1 MTLTLPQVISPIDIA
16 THGLLYGN
24 ALTIATMGWIAFIDE
39 EIIEVPELI
48 GGGGAVRP
56 GDKHYRRKLQK
67 RITCTVYVGEKKY
80 VQSVVTDNVNL
91 NLKEVKLDI
100 ILEGTKPQIKII
112 LPNEE

>member
-1 MTLTLPQVISPIDIA
+1 MTLTPPQVISPIDIA
-16 THGLLYGN
+16 THGLLSGN
-24 ALTIATMGWIAFIDE
+24 ALTIATMGWIAFITE
-39 EIIEVPELI
+39 EIIEVPEF
-48 GGGGAVRP
+48 GGGAPPAP

-80 VQSVVTDNVNL
+80 VQSVVTDNLNL
-91 NLKEVKLDI
+91 NLKNVKLDV